1 MSATTPDHALLAAV
15 LDAVREQPR
24 GQTEHTLLRRLADRN
39 VAPFAGARLDQPLE
53 LFRAHFLLFHCLYR
67 LRDQLVHRGEWL
79 GIHCLEIALAPLEA
93 DPGTPGDGRTVA
105 AADPLRSYY
114 LDLGNLESMDAAT
127 VEAMLS
133 DFWRRLDGS
142 GRRREALRV
151 LGLDD
156 DADGQT
162 VRRQYRRLAQR
173 HHPDK
178 GGDTETLQKINEAMM
193 VLNP

>member
-1 MSATTPDHALLAAV
+1 MSPTAPDHSLLSAV
-15 LDAVREQPR
+15 LDGVREQSQ
-24 GQTEHTLLRRLADRN
+24 GQTEHALLRRLAEFD

-67 LRDQLVHRGEWL
+67 LRDQLVNQGEWL
-79 GIHCLEIALAPLEA
+79 RIHCLEIALVPLER
-93 DPGTPGDGRTVA
+93 DPDTAGGERSLA
-105 AADPLRSYY
+105 EADPLRSYY

-156 DADGQT
+156 EADEQT
-162 VRRQYRRLAQR
+162 VRQQYRRLAQR

-178 GGDTETLQKINEAMM
+178 GGDTETLQQINEAMM

>member
-1 MSATTPDHALLAAV
+1 MLPTAPDHSLLSAV
-15 LDAVREQPR
+15 LEGVREQSQ
-24 GQTEHTLLRRLADRN
+24 GQTEHALLRRLAALD
-39 VAPFAGARLDQPLE
+39 VAPFAGARLEQPLE

-67 LRDQLVHRGEWL
+67 LRDQLVDQGEWL
-79 GIHCLEIALAPLEA
+79 RIHCLEIALVPLER
-93 DPGTPGDGRTVA
+93 DPDTGATHGCVA

-114 LDLGNLESMDAAT
+114 LDLTNLESMDAAT

-133 DFWRRLDGS
+133 DFWRRLDSS

-162 VRRQYRRLAQR
+162 VRQQYRRLAQR

-178 GGDTETLQKINEAMM
+178 GGDTETLQQINEAMM